1 MQISEKG
8 SFGDARRAEV
18 SVADQRLLVLE
29 GLEEIVSY
37 PVSTSKFGLGSEEG
51 SHKTPLGEFE
61 VGEKIGAGEPLRT
74 VFRSRLP
81 VGVHDP
87 RELVDGDMVL
97 SRILWLHGLEEGNAN
112 TRERYI
118 YIHGTNQEAEIGEPA
133 SIGCVRMRNE
143 DVVELFELLDVGVRV
158 SIVE

>member
-1 MQISEKG
+1 MQIADSGSSE
-8 SFGDARRAEV
+8 GDRRAEV
-18 SVADQRLLVLE
+18 SVADQRLRVLE
-29 GLEEIVSY
+29 GSEEVASFS
-37 PVSTSKFGLGSEEG
+37 VSTSKFGLGSEEG

-81 VGVHDP
+81 VGVYDP
-87 RELVDGDMVL
+87 GQPIEGDMVL

-118 YIHGTNQEAEIGEPA
+118 YIHGTNQEAAIGEPA

-143 DVVELFELLDVGVRV
+143 DVIELFELLGVGARV
-158 SIVE
+158 CIVE